1 MKTEA
6 NTPEELLP
14 PAGDIHRRFTP
25 DSVSNAHC
33 CVTERL
39 TALVGLLNDCLTLE
53 QDSQTEGGNTPEYLN
68 IHTRNY
74 LGLASTLRGLTDQLN
89 YLQSIEATTQQLPE
103 VTP

>member
-1 MKTEA
+1 MTTEA

-14 PAGDIHRRFTP
+14 PAGDIQRRFTP

-39 TALVGLLNDCLTLE
+39 TALVGLFEDCLILE
-53 QDSQTEGGNTPEYLN
+53 QNSQTEGGSAPEYLN

-89 YLQSIEATTQQLPE
+89 YLQSIAAATHQTPE
-103 VTP
+103 VTA